1 MDIIRIDDTIDMIS
15 SEENKLK
22 RDYEEAK
29 AQIRTDYLD
38 NQKTEKTYVMDG
50 ISLKEKQPEHEE

>member
-22 RDYEEAK
+22 RDYEVVCNVK
-29 AQIRTDYLD
+29 Y
-38 NQKTEKTYVMDG
+38 
-50 ISLKEKQPEHEE
+50 S